1 MTEAQQI
8 RLDPDPLEPYL
19 LSQGFRV
26 GDLVIVSGQAAL
38 DEQGNVVGAGDF
50 DAQAEQ
56 VFRNL
61 SRVLEAGGSS
71 LDRVVKVTI
80 FLTDMTNFGKIVEL
94 RRPLVHAAL
103 PGRHDRRGERSRA
116 APSSRSRSRR
126 SRSQG
131 EAPATRLEVMA
142 EPMQVTLF
150 NDAGCPWGYSAN
162 PAFRVLE
169 WRYGA
174 QLEWRLVLIGLTDVA
189 QEYVDRG
196 YTPLR
201 SAEGYARR
209 FRRFGMPLAPNPRA
223 RIVGTGRSC
232 RAIVSVRLQAP
243 GREWAAFR
251 ALQFA
256 FFTTTL
262 LLDEDEAIAAAL
274 AGVEG
279 IDVDAAI
286 AAIDTPAVEEAYQR
300 DRAEARSA
308 AGSPTQ
314 LQDKHATSDGPV
326 RYTAPSLVF
335 EHGGRRLEAGG
346 WQTIE
351 AYDVIVANLIPDGER
366 RGVPDDPLE
375 LLTAFPGGAHDPGG
389 RAAPDAWQRRPRPRR
404 GRGGDGAPRR

>member
-1 MTEAQQI
+1 M
-8 RLDPDPLEPYL
+8 PDP
-19 LSQGFRV
+19 
-26 GDLVIVSGQAAL
+26 
-38 DEQGNVVGAGDF
+38 
-50 DAQAEQ
+50 
-56 VFRNL
+56 
-61 SRVLEAGGSS
+61 
-71 LDRVVKVTI
+71 VKVT
-80 FLTDMTNFGKIVEL
+80 LY
-94 RRPLVHAAL
+94 
-103 PGRHDRRGERSRA
+103 
-116 APSSRSRSRR
+116 
-126 SRSQG
+126 
-131 EAPATRLEVMA
+131 
-142 EPMQVTLF
+142 

-201 SAEGYARR
+201 TAEGYARR

-223 RIVGTGRSC
+223 RVVGTGRSC
-232 RAIVSVRLQAP
+232 RAIAAVRQQAP

-262 LLDEDEAIAAAL
+262 LLDEDEGIAAAL
-274 AGVEG
+274 RGVEG

-286 AAIDTPAVEEAYQR
+286 GAIEAPAVEKAYQR
-300 DRAEARSA
+300 DRSEARRA

-314 LQDKHATSDGPV
+314 LQGKHATTDGPV

-335 EHGGRRLEAGG
+335 EHAGRRLEAGG

-351 AYDVIVANLIPDGER
+351 AYDVLVANLISDGER

-375 LLTAFPGGAHDPGG
+375 LLTAFPGGLVTQEVAQLLTRGND
-389 RAAPDAWQRRPRPRR
+389 APDRVDAEVTMVRLVA
-404 GRGGDGAPRR
+404 DGAATRTPLGDDALWKPV

>member
-1 MTEAQQI
+1 
-8 RLDPDPLEPYL
+8 
-19 LSQGFRV
+19 
-26 GDLVIVSGQAAL
+26 
-38 DEQGNVVGAGDF
+38 
-50 DAQAEQ
+50 
-56 VFRNL
+56 
-61 SRVLEAGGSS
+61 
-71 LDRVVKVTI
+71 
-80 FLTDMTNFGKIVEL
+80 
-94 RRPLVHAAL
+94 
-103 PGRHDRRGERSRA
+103 
-116 APSSRSRSRR
+116 
-126 SRSQG
+126 
-131 EAPATRLEVMA
+131 MA
-142 EPMQVTLF
+142 EPVRVTMY

-174 QLEWRLVLIGLTDVA
+174 QLEWRLVLIGLTNVA

-209 FRRFGMPLAPNPRA
+209 FRRFGMPLAPNPRT

-232 RAIVSVRLQAP
+232 RAVVAVRLQAP

-251 ALQFA
+251 ALQFG

-262 LLDEDEAIAAAL
+262 LLDEDESIAAAL
-274 AGVEG
+274 RGVGG
-279 IDVDAAI
+279 IDIDTVI
-286 AAIDTPAVEEAYQR
+286 AAIDTPAVEDAYQR

-308 AGSPTQ
+308 TGSPTQ

-366 RGVPDDPLE
+366 RGVPGRP
-375 LLTAFPGGAHDPGG
+375 ARAAQRVPGRAHDPGG
-389 RAAPDAWQRRPRPRR
+389 RTAPGAWQRRHRPGR
-404 GRGGDGAPRR
+404 GRSENAAPGRSRGGNADTARRRRALEAGLVQATGKRRAEQALPLEVLISLSRRHPVRCRAGTGAGR

>member
-1 MTEAQQI
+1 
-8 RLDPDPLEPYL
+8 
-19 LSQGFRV
+19 
-26 GDLVIVSGQAAL
+26 
-38 DEQGNVVGAGDF
+38 
-50 DAQAEQ
+50 
-56 VFRNL
+56 
-61 SRVLEAGGSS
+61 
-71 LDRVVKVTI
+71 
-80 FLTDMTNFGKIVEL
+80 
-94 RRPLVHAAL
+94 
-103 PGRHDRRGERSRA
+103 
-116 APSSRSRSRR
+116 
-126 SRSQG
+126 
-131 EAPATRLEVMA
+131 MA
-142 EPMQVTLF
+142 EPIRVTLY

-162 PAFRVLE
+162 PALRVLE

-174 QLEWRLVLIGLTDVA
+174 QLEWRLVLIGLTNVA

-209 FRRFGMPLAPNPRA
+209 FRRFGMPLAPSPRA

-262 LLDEDEAIAAAL
+262 LLDEDESIAAAL
-274 AGVEG
+274 RGVDG
-279 IDVDAAI
+279 VDIDAAI
-286 AAIDTPAVEEAYQR
+286 AAIDTFEVEEAYQR
-300 DRAEARSA
+300 DRAEARNA

-335 EHGGRRLEAGG
+335 EHAGRRLEAGG

-351 AYDVIVANLIPDGER
+351 AYDVVVANLIPDGTR
-366 RGVPDDPLE
+366 RGVPDDAFE
-375 LLTAFPGGAHDPGG
+375 LLTAFPEGLTTQETAQLLTRGN
-389 RAAPDAWQRRPRPRR
+389 DATNRPEAEVALLGLVANGTATRTPLGDDALWRPV
-404 GRGGDGAPRR
+404 

>member
-1 MTEAQQI
+1 M
-8 RLDPDPLEPYL
+8 
-19 LSQGFRV
+19 
-26 GDLVIVSGQAAL
+26 
-38 DEQGNVVGAGDF
+38 
-50 DAQAEQ
+50 AEQ
-56 VFRNL
+56 VR
-61 SRVLEAGGSS
+61 
-71 LDRVVKVTI
+71 
-80 FLTDMTNFGKIVEL
+80 
-94 RRPLVHAAL
+94 
-103 PGRHDRRGERSRA
+103 
-116 APSSRSRSRR
+116 
-126 SRSQG
+126 
-131 EAPATRLEVMA
+131 
-142 EPMQVTLF
+142 VTLY

-209 FRRFGMPLAPNPRA
+209 FRRFGMPLAPSPRA

-232 RAIVSVRLQAP
+232 RAIVAVRLQAP

-251 ALQFA
+251 AMQFG

-262 LLDEDEAIAAAL
+262 ILDEDESIAAVL
-274 AGVEG
+274 RGVDG

-286 AAIDTPAVEEAYQR
+286 AAIDTPEVEDAYQR

-308 AGSPTQ
+308 ANSPTQ
-314 LQDKHATSDGPV
+314 LQDKHATTDGPV
-326 RYTAPSLVF
+326 RYTAPSVVF
-335 EHGGRRLEAGG
+335 ECGGRRLEAGG

-366 RGVPDDPLE
+366 QGVPDDPLQ
-375 LLTAFPGGAHDPGG
+375 LLTTFRDGLTTQEVAQLLTRGNDAPDRVAAEVTMLGLVAGGAATRTPLGD
-389 RAAPDAWQRRPRPRR
+389 DALWQR
-404 GRGGDGAPRR
+404 A

>member
-1 MTEAQQI
+1 
-8 RLDPDPLEPYL
+8 
-19 LSQGFRV
+19 
-26 GDLVIVSGQAAL
+26 
-38 DEQGNVVGAGDF
+38 
-50 DAQAEQ
+50 
-56 VFRNL
+56 
-61 SRVLEAGGSS
+61 
-71 LDRVVKVTI
+71 
-80 FLTDMTNFGKIVEL
+80 
-94 RRPLVHAAL
+94 
-103 PGRHDRRGERSRA
+103 
-116 APSSRSRSRR
+116 
-126 SRSQG
+126 
-131 EAPATRLEVMA
+131 MA
-142 EPMQVTLF
+142 EPIQVTLH

-162 PAFRVLE
+162 PALRVLE

-196 YTPLR
+196 YTPLK

-232 RAIVSVRLQAP
+232 RAIAAVRLQAP
-243 GREWAAFR
+243 GRELAAFR

-262 LLDEDEAIAAAL
+262 LLDEDGSIATAL
-274 AGVEG
+274 ADVEG
-279 IDVDAAI
+279 IDVEAAI

-335 EHGGRRLEAGG
+335 EHGDRRLEAGG

-375 LLTAFPGGAHDPGG
+375 LLAAFPEGLTTQEVTQLLTRGND
-389 RAAPDAWQRRPRPRR
+389 APDRSEAEVAMVRLVAEGTATRTPL
-404 GRGGDGAPRR
+404 GDDAVWKPAASRTE